1 LFGYGYHCYCCCSSF
16 RSTTPLGKP
25 SWLYYFVVVVVII
38 LLLLLF
44 IFQVHN
50 TSRKAKLAY
59 VNEVDKPP
67 RCFVMTIIVIII
79 VIVIV
84 FLFIFQVH
92 NTSRK
97 AKLAYVDEVA
107 KPPRDIQRAQTKNGT
122 GLIAAPTA
130 REVVRQMGGP
140 PRPRGEG
147 RGPRGEGGPSFGG
160 FKTKAKVPPMM
171 AKTMKMMKGMKNF
184 RR

>member
-1 LFGYGYHCYCCCSSF
+1 
-16 RSTTPLGKP
+16 
-25 SWLYYFVVVVVII
+25 
-38 LLLLLF
+38 LF

-50 TSRKAKLAY
+50 TSRKAKLPY

-67 RCFVMTIIVIII
+67 RCFVMIIIVIII
-79 VIVIV
+79 VIVLLWLSLLLL
-84 FLFIFQVH
+84 LFIFQVH

>member
-1 LFGYGYHCYCCCSSF
+1 
-16 RSTTPLGKP
+16 
-25 SWLYYFVVVVVII
+25 
-38 LLLLLF
+38 LLILLF

-59 VNEVDKPP
+59 VDEVAKPP
-67 RCFVMTIIVIII
+67 RCFVMINIVIII

-84 FLFIFQVH
+84 LLFIFQVH